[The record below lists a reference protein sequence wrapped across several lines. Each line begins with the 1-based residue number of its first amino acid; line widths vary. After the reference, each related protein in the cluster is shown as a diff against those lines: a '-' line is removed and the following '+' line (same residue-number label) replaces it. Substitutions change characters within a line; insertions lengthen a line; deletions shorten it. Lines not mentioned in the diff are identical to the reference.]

1 MNPDLLKGV
10 RVVDFT
16 THVAAPACTRIMAD
30 WGADVIKVEGKGG
43 EAYRV
48 FGASLSTPIDD
59 DMNPLFQLENANKR
73 DIGLNLK
80 TPDGM
85 EAMLKLIGTADV
97 FITNVRMKSLE
108 KLGLDY
114 ETLSAKFPKL
124 VWGHVSGY
132 GLYGDEAA
140 RPGFDIVAY
149 WARGGLMCD
158 MPPKGNPP
166 LSVPSGVGD
175 HTTAL
180 ALLGGVCAALLKAKT
195 TGKGEKICTSLYNTA
210 IYASGLMVTSSQYG
224 DHYPKSRYEPSTP
237 LMNSYCSKDGEW
249 FTLALLNYEVMFP
262 KLCEVLEL
270 GGLAEDP
277 RYCNV
282 AAVKKDGNNEA
293 LCRLLEEGFAK
304 FDSAYLNEEMTKRD
318 LTFERCRHF
327 HEISKDPQAHANFY
341 FNEFTYPDGSTVQ
354 LPATP
359 VHFQGNE
366 ALPCGPA
373 PKLGEHNMEVL
384 GELGYTPE
392 QIEAMEQSGAAV
404 ARR

>member
-1 MNPDLLKGV
+1 MKPDLLKGV

-30 WGADVIKVEGKGG
+30 WGADVIKVEGAGG

-48 FGASLSTPIDD
+48 FGASLGTPIDD
-59 DMNPLFQLENANKR
+59 NMNPLFQLENANKR
-73 DIGLNLK
+73 DVGLNLK
-80 TPDGM
+80 TPEGM
-85 EAMLKLIGTADV
+85 EAMLKLIETADV
-97 FITNVRMKSLE
+97 FVTNVRMKSLE

-114 ETLSAKFPKL
+114 ETLSVRFPKL

-149 WARGGLMCD
+149 WARGGMMCD
-158 MPPKGNPP
+158 MPPQGSPP

-180 ALLGGVCAALLKAKT
+180 ALLGGVCAALLKARA

-237 LMNSYCSKDGEW
+237 LMNSYCSKDGAW
-249 FTLALLNYEVMFP
+249 LTLALLNYEVMFP

-270 GGLAEDP
+270 KGLAEDP
-277 RYCNV
+277 RYGSV
-282 AAVKKDGNNEA
+282 AAVKQGGNNEA
-293 LCRLLEEGFAK
+293 LCRILEEGFAK
-304 FDSAYLNEEMTKRD
+304 FDSGYLGDEMTKRD

-327 HEISKDPQAHANFY
+327 REISKDPQAHANYY
-341 FNEFTYPDGSTVQ
+341 FNKVVYDDGSTVQ

-359 VHFQGNE
+359 VHFSTNE
-366 ALPCGPA
+366 PLPCGPA
-373 PKLGEHNMEVL
+373 PRLGEHNAEVL
-384 GELGYTPE
+384 SELGYSAE
-392 QIEAMEQSGAAV
+392 QIAAMEASGAAV
-404 ARR
+404 SR